1 MKATEQRIQAYL
13 KKIGETNK
21 INLEK
26 VELSEARAKK
36 LINDFKRAANEIKSG
51 QREIEKFVQQIKE
64 ADKLKDRALNVL
76 NEFGET
82 KQLYLTGKDQ
92 YNRVID
98 KIVKD
103 AKELGVDH
111 RKIPYVKE
119 LERAFNDA
127 GKVFV
132 NSDRASDELRK
143 FVFGR

>member
-1 MKATEQRIQAYL
+1 MDTIEKRIQAYL
-13 KKIGETNK
+13 SKLPKVED
-21 INLEK
+21 LEK

-36 LINDFKRAANEIKSG
+36 LINDFKRAANEIQG
-51 QREIEKFVQQIKE
+51 GEREIEKFVQQIKE
-64 ADKLKDRALNVL
+64 AEKLKDRALTVL
-76 NEFGET
+76 NEFGNT

-98 KIVKD
+98 KITKD

-119 LERAFNDA
+119 LERAFNNA

-132 NSDRASDELRK
+132 SSDRASDELRK
-143 FVFGR
+143 FVFGA